1 MTTPSAPNLLR
12 PAAWII
18 LVDGVLLLL
27 LGIVLVGDAFTDNPW
42 VVQAGGGLLMLAGVA
57 IGARLWLSHAQVP
70 VSPLAWIAALAPF
83 VLGLVLLLWA
93 KEALAA
99 FGVIVGISVLL
110 WGVVST
116 AFALSHRPR
125 GGWQLSL
132 LVGLITLGAGIFM
145 LTEPQIAAYL
155 VLFLLGLD
163 LIIRGADRVA
173 LGNTLRKAAGAADTP
188 HDDDTQE

>member
-57 IGARLWLSHAQVP
+57 IGARLWLSHAQAP

-125 GGWQLSL
+125 RGWQLSL

-188 HDDDTQE
+188 HDDDTRE